1 MPVEKAPPQVIFL
14 PLGAPEEGASL
25 QGWLYESLR
34 GAILGGRLPAGS
46 KLPSTRAMAE
56 HYKLA
61 RGTVQAA
68 YQQLLSEGYL
78 QARTGS
84 GTRVSEVLPD
94 PTLNAGYV
102 RRKVVAEVEAK
113 RTAPDTPWVK
123 PVSYT
128 HLTLPTILRV

>member
-1 MPVEKAPPQVIFL
+1 MPLEKAAPQVLFL
-14 PLGAPEEGASL
+14 PLGTPEAGVSL

-56 HYKLA
+56 HYGLA

-78 QARTGS
+78 QA
-84 GTRVSEVLPD
+84 
-94 PTLNAGYV
+94 
-102 RRKVVAEVEAK
+102 
-113 RTAPDTPWVK
+113 
-123 PVSYT
+123 VSYT
-128 HLTLPTILRV
+128 HLDVYKRQPGRCARPCSRGRVGAAR